1 MQNFKPVIAQQL
13 KNLSGVKQLGAGYPK
28 DFAKMPTVTYSENDN
43 SDAGYTSKEVV
54 TDLEYQFDIWS
65 KESTSSLA
73 LQLDDLITPL
83 GFRRAGSNELVDTNT
98 GLKHRIIRY
107 RGRYDSI
114 MERITQV

>member
-1 MQNFKPVIAQQL
+1 MQNFKPTIAEQL
-13 KNLSGVKQLGAGYPK
+13 SKLTGVKQLCAGYPK
-28 DFAKMPTVTYSENDN
+28 DFAKMPTVTYSENNN
-43 SDAGYTSKEVV
+43 SDAGYTEQEVV
-54 TDLEYQFDIWS
+54 TDLEYQFDIWA
-65 KESTSSLA
+65 KGSTSGLA

-98 GLKHRIIRY
+98 GLNHRILRY